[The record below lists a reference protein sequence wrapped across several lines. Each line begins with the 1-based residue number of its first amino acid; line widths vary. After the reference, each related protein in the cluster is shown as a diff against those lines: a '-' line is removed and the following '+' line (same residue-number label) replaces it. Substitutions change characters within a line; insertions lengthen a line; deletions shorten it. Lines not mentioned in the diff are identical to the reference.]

1 MKRLCKIMAIAVCL
15 AISPCVTQPSAA
27 AEPADSEHTTANRYA
42 GYELDGRTSAS
53 VLAAKRSHSV
63 SKSDETVL
71 ATFSGS
77 LVIGL
82 IFFLVHI
89 LQKPK

>member
-1 MKRLCKIMAIAVCL
+1 MKRLCKVMTIAVFL
-15 AISPCVTQPSAA
+15 AVNTCTIQRAA
-27 AEPADSEHTTANRYA
+27 AEPASSQHATANRYA
-42 GYELDGRTSAS
+42 GYDVDGRTSAS

-63 SKSDETVL
+63 SKNDETIL
-71 ATFSGS
+71 AVFSGI
-77 LVIGL
+77 LAIGL